1 MATRQITTTI
11 ALDGEQKF
19 KQQIGEVN
27 RELRN
32 LGSEMKYTEEVFK
45 GQANTTEALTAKSEL
60 LRKEIE
66 QQQEKV
72 RALEQAV
79 KESADAY
86 GDTDKK
92 TDDWRNSLTKAKTEL
107 MKMENELKDTEKYLD
122 EAERSLDG
130 CAESIDEFG
139 KAAEDTKSPL
149 DQFKEQFGGI
159 KNAIVGSAAVGAIKE
174 VVGAVLE
181 LEESTREYRRIM
193 GSLEVSSK
201 QAGYSALETEEAYQ
215 HLYGV
220 LGDAQTT
227 ATTLANLQSVGL
239 AQKDLLKLIDQSVGA
254 WGRYG
259 DSIPIDGL
267 AEAINETVR
276 AGQVTGTFADVLN
289 WGSKEGETFGVTLK
303 ENIEFTELS
312 KKELEKLTEAQR
324 EEYEARKEQYNAILD
339 YNESVQEATA
349 AEDMFNIA
357 LQNCQTDAERT
368 DLILRTLSEM
378 GLDAAGQA
386 WRDTNEDIVEANES
400 QMRMEEAMGRLGEAV
415 SPMANALRNAGAGA
429 IEYFSDI
436 VESATEL
443 VKGFFEWW
451 DKFTNTEDAREAE
464 ERRIK
469 QRTGL
474 DVDVNPNTSRY
485 KTGPSDTSAW
495 SSRAIG
501 LSWVPYDGFRAQLH
515 EGEAVL
521 TEAENRALSGLLA
534 EVRGGTAG
542 GRDTYEP
549 GSETTETINITV
561 QSVLDGRV
569 LGESVTTYQ
578 KNRERA
584 TGR

>member
-45 GQANTTEALTAKSEL
+45 GQENSTEALTAKGKL
-60 LRKEIE
+60 LEKQIE
-66 QQQEKV
+66 QQKEKV

-79 KESADAY
+79 EDSAKVY
-86 GDTDKK
+86 GDADKR
-92 TDDWRNSLTKAKTEL
+92 TDDWRASLTRANTDLLKLERQ
-107 MKMENELKDTEKYLD
+107 LKDTEDALSDTEKGFD
-122 EAERSLDG
+122 D
-130 CAESIDEFG
+130 CADSIEDMG
-139 KAAEDTKSPL
+139 DKAGGTKIGDFTQQL
-149 DQFKEQFGGI
+149 GNLKNMVLGGAIVTGI
-159 KNAIVGSAAVGAIKE
+159 KETADAIM
-174 VVGAVLE
+174 E

-193 GSLEVSSK
+193 GTLEVSSK
-201 QAGYSALETEEAYQ
+201 QAGYTALETEEAYQ

-259 DSIPIDGL
+259 DSIPIDSM
-267 AEAINETVR
+267 AESIALSSKKGEIDGVL
-276 AGQVTGTFADVLN
+276 ADVLSLGAQEN
-289 WGSKEGETFGVTLK
+289 ERFGVTLK

-312 KKELEKLTEAQR
+312 NKELEKLTEAQR
-324 EEYEARKEQYNAILD
+324 EEYEATKAQYDAIEE
-339 YNESVQEATA
+339 YNQSVQDATT
-349 AEDMFNIA
+349 AEEFFNIA
-357 LQNCQTDAERT
+357 LQNAQTEAERT

-429 IEYFSDI
+429 IEYFSGV

-485 KTGPSDTSAW
+485 TTGPSDTSAW

-542 GRDTYEP
+542 GRDTYAP
-549 GSETTETINITV
+549 ATAGTETINITV

-578 KNRERA
+578 KNKERA